1 MKLSPTQRRWLRKT
15 TKEHNLDP
23 SEMTGELNIV
33 PLLDVIM
40 NLIVFMMAT
49 MATVYAFMMIQTE
62 MPTLRSGI
70 GSRSQIQENTLNLN
84 VTITAEGVI
93 VTGSGAKLTAK
104 CGAPPGSPDASL
116 PALGQGRVITVAVES
131 DGRYDWARLTRC
143 LAEVKERFPD
153 EDQVIISA
161 DPLVHYEH
169 VVAAMDASRAQET
182 TDLFPN
188 VILSAGVR

>member
-1 MKLSPTQRRWLRKT
+1 MKLSPTQRRWLRKA
-15 TKEHNLDP
+15 TKEHHLDP

-70 GSRSQIQENTLNLN
+70 GSRSQIQQNTLNLN
-84 VTITAEGVI
+84 VTITAEGAI
-93 VTGSGAKLTAK
+93 VTGSGAKLAQG
-104 CGAPPGSPDASL
+104 CESV
-116 PALGQGRVITVAVES
+116 GQGRVITVPLRNGE
-131 DGRYDWARLTRC
+131 YDWAGLTDC
-143 LAEVKERFPD
+143 LVKVKERFPD

-161 DPLVHYEH
+161 DPLIHYEH
-169 VVAAMDASRAQET
+169 VVAAMDATRAKET

>member
-1 MKLSPTQRRWLRKT
+1 MNLTPVQRRWLRKT
-15 TKEHNLDP
+15 TKYTELDP
-23 SEMTGELNIV
+23 SEAQGELNIV

-49 MATVYAFMMIQTE
+49 MATVFAFMMIQTE

-70 GSRSQIQENTLNLN
+70 GSRSQIQQNTLNLN
-84 VTITAEGVI
+84 VTITAEGAI
-93 VTGSGAKLTAK
+93 VTGSGAKLAIG
-104 CGAPPGSPDASL
+104 CESVGE
-116 PALGQGRVITVAVES
+116 GRVITVPLK
-131 DGRYDWARLTRC
+131 DGEYDWPGLTEC
-143 LAEVKERFPD
+143 LAKVKDRFPD

-161 DPLVHYEH
+161 DPLIHYEH
-169 VVAAMDASRAQET
+169 VVAAMDACRAKET